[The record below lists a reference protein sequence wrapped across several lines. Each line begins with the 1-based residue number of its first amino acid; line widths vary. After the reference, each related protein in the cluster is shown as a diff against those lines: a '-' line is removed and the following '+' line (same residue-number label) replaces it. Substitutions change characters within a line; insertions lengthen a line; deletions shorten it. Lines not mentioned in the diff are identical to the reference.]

1 MKQDLD
7 VTERAKQNLKEKFTY
22 PAIFYYE
29 NKNGNIPFAVLLEDK
44 KTVFR
49 YTRDSKQTISSDSY
63 EFIKDCYKMNLGST
77 SEAELFIVDDA
88 SEDDISRILKKVKE
102 SKFTKTIGK

>member
-1 MKQDLD
+1 MKQDLE
-7 VTERAKQNLKEKFTY
+7 VTKSAKKNLKEKFTY

-29 NKNGNIPFAVLLEDK
+29 NKNGNIPFAILLEDK
-44 KTVFR
+44 KTAVR
-49 YTRDSKQTISSDSY
+49 YTKNGEQNIASDSY

-88 SEDDISRILKKVKE
+88 SDDDISRILKKVKE

>member
-1 MKQDLD
+1 MKQDLE
-7 VTERAKQNLKEKFTY
+7 VTKSAKKNLKEKFTY

-29 NKNGNIPFAVLLEDK
+29 NKNGTIPFAILLEDK
-44 KTVFR
+44 KTAVR
-49 YTRDSKQTISSDSY
+49 YTKNGEQNIASDSY

-88 SEDDISRILKKVKE
+88 SDDDISRILKKVKE